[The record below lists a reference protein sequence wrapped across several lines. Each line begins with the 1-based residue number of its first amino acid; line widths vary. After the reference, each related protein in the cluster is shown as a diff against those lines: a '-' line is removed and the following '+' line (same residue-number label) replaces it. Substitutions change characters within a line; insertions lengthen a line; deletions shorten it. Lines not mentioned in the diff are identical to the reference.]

1 MKLLEAISEFVFG
14 PVPTVDA
21 ARPFALEPDRRTVM
35 IIDDDTALLD
45 TVQLILHEAGFNVLK
60 TDRGV
65 KGLEV
70 LDYIPRDVR
79 VILLDFQMPDLD
91 GERTLQLLR
100 KINPRVKV
108 VALTGVPP
116 EQLPASYLNGVSK
129 LIRKPFRNDELIQT
143 LESLCAE

>member
-1 MKLLEAISEFVFG
+1 MKLLQAFNEFVFG
-14 PVPTVDA
+14 PAPTVDA
-21 ARPFALEPDRRTVM
+21 AHPFPLEPDRRTVM

-45 TVQLILHEAGFNVLK
+45 AVQLLLHEAGFNVLK

-70 LDYIPRDVR
+70 LDFIPRDVR
-79 VILLDFQMPDLD
+79 VVLLDFQMPDLD

-100 KINPRVKV
+100 KINPRVKI

-116 EQLPASYLNGVSK
+116 QQLPAGYLNGVSK
-129 LIRKPFRNDELIQT
+129 LIRKPFRAEELIET
-143 LESLCAE
+143 IKSLSAD